1 MNRAERENWIIN
13 LEDVSKQIDP
23 EKVRFVCEQHTARDI
38 YHLSNSDLQEV
49 YNELFQYAVDEKDG

>member
-1 MNRAERENWIIN
+1 MNRTERENWIIN
-13 LEDVSKQIDP
+13 LEGVSKQIDP
-23 EKVRFVCEQHTARDI
+23 EKVRFVCEQHAARDV